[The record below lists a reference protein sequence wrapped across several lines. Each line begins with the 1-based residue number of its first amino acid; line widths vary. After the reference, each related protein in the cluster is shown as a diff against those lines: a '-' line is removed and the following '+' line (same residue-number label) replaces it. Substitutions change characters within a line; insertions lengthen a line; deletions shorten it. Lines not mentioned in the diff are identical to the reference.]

1 LPVSE
6 TTNTKRYKNIH
17 REKERKKERIHLM
30 KTEIRKSISG
40 LILIP
45 LVLACFALLPSVQA
59 TPDPANPGGAN
70 TADGA
75 NALQNRTT
83 GEFNTA
89 FGTNALFSLTTG
101 DNNGAQGNSALFS
114 CTTGNGNSAVG
125 SIALRFLTI
134 GNQNVAIGN
143 TSLNNVT
150 TGSRNTAV
158 GYGTARSGNSSDNTA
173 VGWSAMISN
182 TTGPLNVAVGKE
194 ALASNTTGDRNVAI
208 GAEALASNTTAGNSS
223 NAVGYQALQDSN
235 GLFNNAFGWRALAN
249 VTTGANNTAM
259 GDGVGASVTTGSN
272 NLLLGAN
279 VDGPVGI
286 SNNIAIGIDS
296 DGVANNRAFIG
307 RVRGTTVGQLNGI
320 NVIIDTDGQLGTNNS
335 SRRFKEDIESMD
347 HKTSEVILKL
357 KPVTF
362 HYKGGDSKKAHDTP
376 QYGLIAEEVE
386 QVNPDLVFYDDEGLP
401 LTVRYDAVNVML
413 LNEFLKEHKKVEEQQ
428 ASITELKS
436 TVALQQKGMEVL
448 TAQLKEQASQ
458 IQRVSAQ
465 VELNKPAPT
474 TAANK

>member
-1 LPVSE
+1 
-6 TTNTKRYKNIH
+6 
-17 REKERKKERIHLM
+17 M
-30 KTEIRKSISG
+30 KTKIRNSISG
-40 LILIP
+40 VFLIP
-45 LVLACFALLPSVQA
+45 LVVACVALLPSVQA

-101 DNNGAQGNSALFS
+101 SNNGAQGNSALFS
-114 CTTGNGNSAVG
+114 LTTGNGNSAVG

-143 TSLNNVT
+143 TSMNNIT

-158 GYGTARSGNSSDNTA
+158 GYGTNRSGNNSDNTA
-173 VGWSAMISN
+173 VGWTALINN
-182 TTGPLNVAVGKE
+182 TTGPQNVAVGAS
-194 ALASNTTGDRNVAI
+194 ALESNTTGDKNVAI
-208 GAEALASNTTAGNSS
+208 GFQALQSNTTAGNSS

-249 VTTGANNTAM
+249 NTTGANNTAM
-259 GDGVGASVTTGSN
+259 GDGAGASNTTGSN

-279 VDGPVGI
+279 VDGTIGV

-296 DGVANNRAFIG
+296 DGVTSGRAFIG
-307 RVRGTTVGQLNGI
+307 RVRGVTVGQLNGI
-320 NVIIDTDGQLGTNNS
+320 PVIIDTDGQLGTNNS
-335 SRRFKEDIESMD
+335 ARRFKKDIKPMD
-347 HKTSEVILKL
+347 QASEAILAL

-362 HYKGGDSKKAHDTP
+362 HYKNGDTKEAEDTP
-376 QYGLIAEEVE
+376 QFGLIAEDVAE
-386 QVNPDLVFYDDEGLP
+386 VNPELAVTDTDGQL
-401 LTVRYDAVNVML
+401 LTVRYDAINVML
-413 LNEFLKEHKKVEEQQ
+413 LNEFIKEHKKVEQQQ
-428 ASITELKS
+428 ASIAELKS

-465 VELNKPAPT
+465 VEMHKAAPRT
-474 TAANK
+474 VANK